1 MSATSPISTNSE
13 ICQVLTCLPEKFVV
27 DFANGIDVARD
38 HLRGQ
43 NNRGDFFARCYD
55 GFTGQSAR
63 RQAQI
68 NASLIDGVEASLN
81 WLTDLSG
88 SLAHSNLAIAQ
99 VNDRVSALKL
109 DMAKIANYS
118 ADTRQQLNILAERLG
133 ERCHVTEQEIARI
146 DFIQRAQLNLD
157 QVFNKWKAGRYR
169 SFSLSGRCYAALE
182 ELRWGDFGDF
192 CRSQLEAQSQKFID
206 DLKNRAIA
214 QLAHDA
220 ASAASARLDTRQW
233 LARPSGRIL
242 PDADE
247 ALAYMG
253 NWFDQENHPFVFST
267 SQSPA
272 QLPLE
277 VPRLSSAERVTEALV
292 SEVFGRNGI
301 CLRT

>member
-1 MSATSPISTNSE
+1 MNSAPPIDRNAE

-27 DFANGIDVARD
+27 DFANGIDVACD
-38 HLRGQ
+38 HLRVQ
-43 NNRGDFFARCYD
+43 KNRDDFFARCYD

-68 NASLIDGVEASLN
+68 NASLVDGVEESLN

-88 SLAHSNLAIAQ
+88 SLARSNLAIAC
-99 VNDRVSALKL
+99 VNERVNKLKL
-109 DMAKIANYS
+109 DMATIANYS

-133 ERCHVTEQEIARI
+133 ERCHVIEREIARI

-157 QVFNKWKAGRYR
+157 QVFNKWKAGRYH

-192 CRSQLEAQSQKFID
+192 CRSQPEIQSQRFID

-214 QLAHDA
+214 QMAHDA

-233 LARPSGRIL
+233 LARPNGRNVL

-253 NWFDQENHPFVFST
+253 NWFDQENYPFVFST

-272 QLPLE
+272 QLPLA

-292 SEVFGRNGI
+292 SEVFGGMAYA
-301 CLRT
+301 

>member
-1 MSATSPISTNSE
+1 MSELLPISKDSE
-13 ICQVLTCLPEKFVV
+13 ICQVLTCLPEKFVI

-38 HLRGQ
+38 HLRVQ
-43 NNRGDFFARCYD
+43 KSRGGFFTRCYD

-63 RQAQI
+63 RQAEI
-68 NASLIDGVEASLN
+68 NASLVDGVEASLN
-81 WLTDLSG
+81 WLTDLSE
-88 SLAHSNLAIAQ
+88 SLARSNLAIARI
-99 VNDRVSALKL
+99 NDRVSELKL
-109 DMAKIANYS
+109 NMAEIANYS

-133 ERCHVTEQEIARI
+133 ERCHVIEQEIARI

-157 QVFNKWKAGRYR
+157 QVFNKWKAGRYHC
-169 SFSLSGRCYAALE
+169 FSLSGRCYAALE

-192 CRSQLEAQSQKFID
+192 CRSQSETQSQRFID

-220 ASAASARLDTRQW
+220 SSAANARLDTRQW
-233 LARPSGRIL
+233 LARPSGRDVL
-242 PDADE
+242 SDADE

-253 NWFDQENHPFVFST
+253 NWFDQENYPFIFST
-267 SQSPA
+267 SQASA

-292 SEVFGRNGI
+292 SEVFGG
-301 CLRT
+301 TAYA